1 MSSKHLCD
9 FIAILNLAVRTKKT
23 NVKITLKNNYIKT
36 FVDLLLKENFI
47 YGYQLEKTTKFFL
60 NKPVEKVLITLK
72 PNFIK
77 RINILSSP
85 SNKKSVNI
93 HELEKLLNNNTSG
106 RFVLTNSVLG
116 FSTSSDCLKKGTG
129 GLLICEIKI

>member
-23 NVKITLKNNYIKT
+23 SIRVILKNNYLKV
-36 FVDLLLKENFI
+36 FVDLLFKENFI
-47 YGYQLEKTTKFFL
+47 YGYQLEKTKRIFL
-60 NKPVEKVLITLK
+60 NKFEERVLITFK

-85 SNKKSVNI
+85 SNKKSVNFY
-93 HELEKLLNNNTSG
+93 ELENMLNNNLGARYILS
-106 RFVLTNSVLG
+106 SSHLG
-116 FSTSSDCLKKGTG
+116 FSTSSDCLKKGVG